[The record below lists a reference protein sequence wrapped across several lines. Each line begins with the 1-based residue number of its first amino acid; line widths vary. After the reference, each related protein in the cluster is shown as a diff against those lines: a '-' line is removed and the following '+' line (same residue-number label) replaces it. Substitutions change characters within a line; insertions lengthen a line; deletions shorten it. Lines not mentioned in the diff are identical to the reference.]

1 MMLGSP
7 GLNPLGPPFL
17 DERESVNVMDNGP
30 DGRGNRDLLVSDRG
44 GVCGCVAIVEAPDWA
59 ESVSK

>member
-1 MMLGSP
+1 MMLDSP

-30 DGRGNRDLLVSDRG
+30 DGGGHCNLLVSDRG
-44 GVCGCVAIVEAPDWA
+44 GVCGCVAIVEVPN
-59 ESVSK
+59 